1 MSLPMLRSTDKEEL
15 FNKHHRRNSKYLKM
29 VELAVEEEVNL
40 QTNKFSEWKNWNLGF
55 SLKVEEKALIRDK

>member
-1 MSLPMLRSTDKEEL
+1 
-15 FNKHHRRNSKYLKM
+15 M